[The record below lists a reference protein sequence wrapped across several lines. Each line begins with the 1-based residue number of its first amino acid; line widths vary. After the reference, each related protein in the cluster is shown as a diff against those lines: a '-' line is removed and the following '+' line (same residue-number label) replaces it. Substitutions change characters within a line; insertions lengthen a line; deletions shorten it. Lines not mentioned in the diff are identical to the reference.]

1 MKNIP
6 IPSKH
11 EYKKV
16 ILAKTESLIKRMRW
30 KVLAFDGKLKP
41 SGKNTYGFRSLC
53 YPEPSP
59 DLAQFESDLMDMIRN
74 IEFRPVHNE
83 FQSKMREDITNI
95 KNSQKVVVAADKSSN
110 LYKMDQADYETHL
123 VNSITSTYKKSNH
136 EKVESINRKAY
147 EIAKELQL
155 DGRMEKMQTSEAYI
169 TVKDHKENFNTN
181 PTFRLINPS
190 KTDVGRVSK
199 QLLEISTKTSYS
211 KPR

>member
-1 MKNIP
+1 
-6 IPSKH
+6 
-11 EYKKV
+11 
-16 ILAKTESLIKRMRW
+16 MRW

-41 SGKNTYGFRSLC
+41 SGKITYGFRSLC

-155 DGRMEKMQTSEAYI
+155 DSRMEKLQTSEAYI
-169 TVKDHKENFNTN
+169 TVKDHKENFNVN

-199 QLLEISTKTSYS
+199 QLLDNINKKSFS
-211 KPR
+211 KRR